1 MTARRELWIGLIQR
15 GHRFM
20 EFLLDGV
27 DADAIAQVP
36 ATFLHESP
44 RHDGAAPLGPP
55 GGGCGPSPCAACVT
69 GCVAIPVFLP

>member
-36 ATFLHESP
+36 AAFLHESP
-44 RHDGAAPLGPP
+44 RYDGAAPLW
-55 GGGCGPSPCAACVT
+55 
-69 GCVAIPVFLP
+69 